1 MLYFTLGQYMNIFC
15 KGLLLIS
22 VLFPVLIYA
31 QTTDYI
37 PEQLNDGWITASP
50 TSKGLAEGFINEL
63 RLKSQDGTYKELV
76 SVIVIKEGK
85 LIVEEYFNGSKR
97 SVQHDVRSVGKSFTS
112 TLFGISLDKG
122 YIKSEEQLVYP
133 LLRGYQK
140 ENPPKNFKK
149 LKFKHLLSMS
159 SGLDANVDDSS
170 SIGNE
175 EKMYETSD
183 WVKFAADTPF
193 IYEPGSHWA
202 YASINPTLLGHGL
215 ETALKGSLAEFA
227 NNELFLPLK
236 ITDYNWEKSP
246 KNRIIAA
253 GNLLIRARDMA
264 KLGQLYLNKGIWN
277 GKRIISNN
285 WVSKATS
292 PLFSTGLGENSSH
305 ESYGFFWWHHNFKV
319 KNEVHPVSFASG
331 NGGQKIYI
339 VSSKDMIVV
348 IQSKAYGKGW
358 AHKQS
363 AKILLDAIQAI
374 KAI

>member
-1 MLYFTLGQYMNIFC
+1 
-15 KGLLLIS
+15 
-22 VLFPVLIYA
+22 
-31 QTTDYI
+31 
-37 PEQLNDGWITASP
+37 
-50 TSKGLAEGFINEL
+50 
-63 RLKSQDGTYKELV
+63 
-76 SVIVIKEGK
+76 
-85 LIVEEYFNGSKR
+85 
-97 SVQHDVRSVGKSFTS
+97 
-112 TLFGISLDKG
+112 
-122 YIKSEEQLVYP
+122 
-133 LLRGYQK
+133 
-140 ENPPKNFKK
+140 
-149 LKFKHLLSMS
+149 
-159 SGLDANVDDSS
+159 
-170 SIGNE
+170 
-175 EKMYETSD
+175 
-183 WVKFAADTPF
+183 
-193 IYEPGSHWA
+193 
-202 YASINPTLLGHGL
+202 
-215 ETALKGSLAEFA
+215 
-227 NNELFLPLK
+227 LK

-292 PLFSTGLGENSSH
+292 PLFSTGLGEKSSH

-363 AKILLDAIQAI
+363 AKILLDAIQTI